1 MDLYDLS
8 LALAGVAA
16 LGAAFLPRLVH
27 RRALSFPIIYVAM
40 GMVLFLLPLDFPDPD
55 PTRFRGPLERLT
67 ELGVIVALMG
77 AGLKIDR
84 PVGWKK
90 WKATWLLLAVTMPLT
105 IAAAALL
112 GYWVVGF
119 PAAVAMLFG
128 AVCAPTDPVLASE
141 VQVDEPG
148 EGEGDEVR
156 FALTSEAG
164 LNDAL
169 AFPFT
174 NAALAMAAAAGST
187 DWIWEWLALDV
198 VYRLAIALVVGIAS
212 GKALAWLLFD
222 VPQGRIERLSE
233 GFVALAATFIS
244 FGVTELVHGYG
255 FLAVFVAAVSLRNY
269 EREHDYHQTLH
280 DFAEE
285 VERLLTVL
293 LLVLFG
299 GAVAA
304 GMLGPLTWKALLV
317 GVLLVFVV
325 RPAAGL
331 IALWNGQAS
340 FRERLAIS
348 FFGIRGIG
356 SLYYLAHALNQG
368 GFQNEDAL
376 WALVG
381 FIILL
386 SVLVHGVTASPAMR
400 HLDVERSGGAT

>member
-1 MDLYDLS
+1 MDLYDLG

-40 GMVLFLLPLDFPDPD
+40 GIGLFLLPVDFPDPD
-55 PTRFRGPLERLT
+55 PTEFRGPLERLA
-67 ELGVIVALMG
+67 ELGVIIALMG

-90 WKATWLLLAVTMPLT
+90 WKVTWLLLAVTMPLT
-105 IAAAALL
+105 IAAATML

-119 PAAVAMLFG
+119 PAAVALLFG

-141 VQVDEPG
+141 VQVAEPG

-156 FALTSEAG
+156 FSLTSEAG

-174 NAALAMAAAAGST
+174 NAALAMAAAAGTS

-198 VYRLAIALVVGIAS
+198 VYRLAVALVVGVVS

-222 VPQGRIERLSE
+222 VPKGRIERLSE
-233 GFVALAATFIS
+233 GFVALAATFIAY
-244 FGVTELVHGYG
+244 GLTELVQGYG

-269 EREHDYHQTLH
+269 EREHEYHQTLH

-299 GAVAA
+299 GAVAT
-304 GMLGPLTWKALLV
+304 GMLAPLSWQGALV

-331 IALWNGQAS
+331 LALWRTGEPL
-340 FRERLAIS
+340 RERLAIS

-356 SLYYLAHALNQG
+356 SIYYLAHGLNEG
-368 GFQNEDAL
+368 GFRDEDAL

-381 FIILL
+381 FVILL
-386 SVLVHGVTASPAMR
+386 SVIVHGVTASPAMR
-400 HLDVERSGGAT
+400 HLDVRRKS